1 MRSSAIAMTCVLVAT
16 AARAAPAAPAP
27 PGPIPT
33 ALVVGVGQLLSPIVS
48 DLDRAVAFYRDGLG
62 LDVQG
67 ATANADTNPACGQ
80 FGLPDAQ
87 LRWQIGRPAA
97 CAAASRSSNQ
107 EGRRQGPGAAAAD
120 IGATTR
126 SCWCGISTR
135 CSAPETARGA
145 VVTKGG
151 APLFV
156 PGGARKSRA
165 VIVQD
170 PTGTSELFQ
179 PDPLP
184 EAPAT
189 PAPNVIEVRV
199 RLSVADVERETR
211 LYRDALG
218 LAVRAPGEFAGQPTV
233 LDMMGLP
240 RAPVSRLD
248 VHRAHDRV
256 TFELID
262 FKGVERRVVRGNVQD
277 PGSTRMQLQVRDV
290 DAAIAALGQAGG
302 RSCRRAGRRWS
313 CQDAGVDDQGRHRP
327 RARHSVP
334 GAAPGGCGASPPVRK
349 PQDVTRVQLLSKKPI
364 EASIRGPSLL

>member
-1 MRSSAIAMTCVLVAT
+1 MRLLAVALTCALVAT
-16 AARAAPAAPAP
+16 AAHAQAPAAPAP
-27 PGPIPT
+27 PGPSPT
-33 ALVVGVGQLLSPIVS
+33 GLVVGSGNFFSPIVS

-62 LDVQG
+62 LEVQG
-67 ATANADTNPACGQ
+67 APANADTNPALRNM

-87 LRWQIGRPAA
+87 LRWQIGRPAGM
-97 CAAASRSSNQ
+97 RSGV
-107 EGRRQGPGAAAAD
+107 EIVEIKKAGGKVLERRLQD
-120 IGATTR
+120 IGATTLIVLVR
-126 SCWCGISTR
+126 DLDSVFGR
-135 CSAPETARGA
+135 LKQLGAP

-151 APLFV
+151 APLLV

-170 PTGTSELFQ
+170 PDGHFVELFQ

-184 EAPAT
+184 EASAT

-240 RAPVSRLD
+240 AGAQYRASMFTVPTTGL
-248 VHRAHDRV
+248 

-262 FKGVERRVVRGNVQD
+262 FKGVERRVVRGNIQD

-290 DAAIAALGQAGG
+290 DAADTAAVHRQA
-302 RSCRRAGRRWS
+302 
-313 CQDAGVDDQGRHRP
+313 D
-327 RARHSVP
+327 
-334 GAAPGGCGASPPVRK
+334 
-349 PQDVTRVQLLSKKPI
+349 
-364 EASIRGPSLL
+364 

>member
-1 MRSSAIAMTCVLVAT
+1 M
-16 AARAAPAAPAP
+16 
-27 PGPIPT
+27 
-33 ALVVGVGQLLSPIVS
+33 
-48 DLDRAVAFYRDGLG
+48 
-62 LDVQG
+62 
-67 ATANADTNPACGQ
+67 

-87 LRWQIGRPAA
+87 LRWQIGRPAGM
-97 CAAASRSSNQ
+97 RSGV
-107 EGRRQGPGAAAAD
+107 EIVEIKKAGGKALERRLQD
-120 IGATTR
+120 IGATTLIVLVR
-126 SCWCGISTR
+126 DLDSVFGR
-135 CSAPETARGA
+135 LKQLGAP

-170 PTGTSELFQ
+170 PDGHFVELFQ

-240 RAPVSRLD
+240 AGAQYRASMFTVPTTGL
-248 VHRAHDRV
+248 

-262 FKGVERRVVRGNVQD
+262 FKGVERRVVRGNIQD

-290 DAAIAALGQAGG
+290 DAAIAALRQAGG
-302 RSCRRAGRRWS
+302 TVVSAG
-313 CQDAGVDDQGRHRP
+313 GTTVELPGR
-327 RARHSVP
+327 
-334 GAAPGGCGASPPVRK
+334 GGASTKVAIVREPSNLFLVLLQAAVAPR
-349 PQDVTRVQLLSKKPI
+349 PQ
-364 EASIRGPSLL
+364 

>member
-1 MRSSAIAMTCVLVAT
+1 MRSLAVALTCALVAT
-16 AARAAPAAPAP
+16 AAHAQTPAASAP
-27 PGPIPT
+27 PGPSPT
-33 ALVVGVGQLLSPIVS
+33 GLGVGSGNFFSPIVS

-67 ATANADTNPACGQ
+67 APANADTNPALRNM

-87 LRWQIGRPAA
+87 LRWQIGRPAGM
-97 CAAASRSSNQ
+97 RSGV
-107 EGRRQGPGAAAAD
+107 EIVEIKKAGGKALERRLQD
-120 IGATTR
+120 IGATTLIVLVR
-126 SCWCGISTR
+126 DLDAVFGR
-135 CSAPETARGA
+135 LKQLGAP

-170 PTGTSELFQ
+170 PDGHFIELFQ

-240 RAPVSRLD
+240 AGAQYRASMFTVPTTGL
-248 VHRAHDRV
+248 

-262 FKGVERRVVRGNVQD
+262 FKGVERRVVRGNIQD

-290 DAAIAALGQAGG
+290 DAALAALRQAGG
-302 RSCRRAGRRWS
+302 TVVSAG
-313 CQDAGVDDQGRHRP
+313 GTTVELPGRGGATTRVAIVREP
-327 RARHSVP
+327 SNLFLVLLQAA
-334 GAAPGGCGASPPVRK
+334 AAPR
-349 PQDVTRVQLLSKKPI
+349 PQ
-364 EASIRGPSLL
+364 

>member
-1 MRSSAIAMTCVLVAT
+1 MRLLAVALTCALVAT
-16 AARAAPAAPAP
+16 AAHAQAPAAPAS
-27 PGPIPT
+27 PGPSPT
-33 ALVVGVGQLLSPIVS
+33 GLVVGSGNFFSPIVS

-67 ATANADTNPACGQ
+67 APANADTNPALRNM

-87 LRWQIGRPAA
+87 LRWQIGRPAGM
-97 CAAASRSSNQ
+97 RSGV
-107 EGRRQGPGAAAAD
+107 EIVEITKAGGKVLERRLQD
-120 IGATTR
+120 IGATTLIVLVR
-126 SCWCGISTR
+126 DLDSVFGR
-135 CSAPETARGA
+135 LKQLGAP
-145 VVTKGG
+145 VVSKGG

-170 PTGTSELFQ
+170 PDGHFVELFQ

-240 RAPVSRLD
+240 AGAQYRASMFTVPTTGL
-248 VHRAHDRV
+248 

-262 FKGVERRVVRGNVQD
+262 FKGVERRVVRGNIQD

-290 DAAIAALGQAGG
+290 DAAIAALRQAGG
-302 RSCRRAGRRWS
+302 TVVSAG
-313 CQDAGVDDQGRHRP
+313 GTTVELPGR
-327 RARHSVP
+327 
-334 GAAPGGCGASPPVRK
+334 GGASTKVAIVRESSNLFLVLLQAATAPR
-349 PQDVTRVQLLSKKPI
+349 PQ
-364 EASIRGPSLL
+364 